1 MWTNSLITTFKMLT
15 VIYFCKYKLNTY
27 YVATEQ
33 RGSNC
38 VSCAFFIT
46 EITLVLTSIA
56 ITTAYCFEP
65 HLWIQIVLMPQLFV
79 NFLLMTFSLYLC
91 HLLAKQMEF
100 GTMIKVKKWLYLME
114 FFIQFCMIGHLAILI
129 LKYFHITQTAWT
141 IVFTLQMV
149 LTEIIPFAYLVLG
162 MFYRLKIYQK
172 KESTL

>member
-1 MWTNSLITTFKMLT
+1 
-15 VIYFCKYKLNTY
+15 
-27 YVATEQ
+27 
-33 RGSNC
+33 
-38 VSCAFFIT
+38 
-46 EITLVLTSIA
+46 
-56 ITTAYCFEP
+56 
-65 HLWIQIVLMPQLFV
+65 MPQLFV